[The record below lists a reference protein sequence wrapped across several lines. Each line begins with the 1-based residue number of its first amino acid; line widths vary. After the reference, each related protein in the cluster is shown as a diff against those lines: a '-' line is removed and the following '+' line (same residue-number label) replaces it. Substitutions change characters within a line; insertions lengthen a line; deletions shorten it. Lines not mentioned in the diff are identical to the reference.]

1 MFERVRLGD
10 FYIIVPDNET
20 SPQLDQLRMR
30 WAAEDVSEN
39 RPALS
44 RWHPEW
50 KARFDEYIREGMEED
65 YRRRTSRVR
74 SVVMITE
81 GDAGVE

>member
-1 MFERVRLGD
+1 MFERVRLND
-10 FYIIVPDNET
+10 FYIVVPDNET
-20 SPQLDQLRMR
+20 NYQLDRLRMR

-50 KARFDEYIREGMEED
+50 KARFDDYIREGMEED
-65 YRRRTSRVR
+65 RRRRKSPYRKPV
-74 SVVMITE
+74 ITD

>member
-10 FYIIVPDNET
+10 FYIVVPDNET
-20 SPQLDQLRMR
+20 SPQLDRLRMR
-30 WAAEDVSEN
+30 WAAEDIPEN

-50 KARFDEYIREGMEED
+50 KARFDEYIREGMTED
-65 YRRRTSRVR
+65 WRRRTSRVR
-74 SVVMITE
+74 GVMITE

>member
-1 MFERVRLGD
+1 MFERVRQGD
-10 FYIIVPDNET
+10 FYIVVPDNET
-20 SPQLDQLRMR
+20 SIHLDKLRMR
-30 WAAEDVSEN
+30 WTADDVIEN

-50 KARFDEYIREGMEED
+50 KARFDEYIKDGLD
-65 YRRRTSRVR
+65 LDRRRRASPFRKH
-74 SVVMITE
+74 VVTE

>member
-1 MFERVRLGD
+1 MFERVRQGD
-10 FYIIVPDNET
+10 FYIVVPDNET
-20 SPQLDQLRMR
+20 SPEMDRLRIR
-30 WAAEDVSEN
+30 WAADDVSQN

-50 KARFDEYIREGMEED
+50 KARFDEYVREGLVEH
-65 YRRRTSRVR
+65 RIRKASPKRQ
-74 SVVMITE
+74 VVTE

>member
-10 FYIIVPDNET
+10 FYIVVPDNET
-20 SPQLDQLRMR
+20 PPLLDSLRMR
-30 WAAEDVSEN
+30 WAAEDVPEN

-50 KARFDEYIREGMEED
+50 KARYEEYIRDGMEED
-65 YRRRTSRVR
+65 YRRRMSGIRNVT
-74 SVVMITE
+74 ITE

>member
-1 MFERVRLGD
+1 MFERVRVGD

-20 SPQLDQLRMR
+20 NHQMDRLRMR
-30 WAAEDVSEN
+30 WTAEDVSEN

-50 KARFDEYIREGMEED
+50 KARFDDYIKDGMEED
-65 YRRRTSRVR
+65 RRRRKSPYRKFVFTD
-74 SVVMITE
+74 